1 MTCLMGDTE
10 KRVVYD
16 GFELLN
22 LNSNAHD
29 HTHEL
34 YQKYLETKYFVVP
47 GERAYW
53 AHMTNNVLPG
63 TPSSETAKGLFNVF
77 PLCLD
82 SDELHSRTSRGS
94 NMGESPGRRK
104 NTPPPIKITMLCAGV
119 VSSSPL
125 KIELEFEPRLDYTWY
140 LCYTFQTTH
149 AISFTGNRHKQECLV
164 SQIR

>member
-104 NTPPPIKITMLCAGV
+104 KHPPPDKNNHVVRRCGV
-119 VSSSPL
+119 V
-125 KIELEFEPRLDYTWY
+125 FAA
-140 LCYTFQTTH
+140 Q
-149 AISFTGNRHKQECLV
+149 NRT
-164 SQIR
+164 